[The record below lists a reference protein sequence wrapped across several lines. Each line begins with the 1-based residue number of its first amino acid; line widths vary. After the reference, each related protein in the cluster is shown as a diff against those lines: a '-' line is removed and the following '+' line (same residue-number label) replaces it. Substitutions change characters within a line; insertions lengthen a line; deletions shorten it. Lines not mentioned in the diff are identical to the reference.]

1 MKVARAGLS
10 NSERATHSAIGRSI
24 LGRCGFSKRNPH
36 EFIGGFERL
45 AIACLHG
52 DADKRGGPGR
62 RKRTPNP
69 HRAAVGRDRAAPPN
83 CGARAQRNSSPVLSP
98 LGSAVL
104 DLVLALVAPM
114 ARQPDYCRAGDGLAL
129 APKRLVSALAISIP
143 GSLAGWAPQGFQ

>member
-10 NSERATHSAIGRSI
+10 NSERATHSAIGSSI

-62 RKRTPNP
+62 WKRTPNP
-69 HRAAVGRDRAAPPN
+69 HRAAVGRDRAAPSN
-83 CGARAQRNSSPVLSP
+83 RRTGAQRNSSPLLSP

-104 DLVLALVAPM
+104 DIVLALVAPM
-114 ARQPDYCRAGDGLAL
+114 ARQPDHRPAGDGLAL
-129 APKRLVSALAISIP
+129 APKRLVGALAISSTR
-143 GSLAGWAPQGFQ
+143 SLARWEPEGFQ

>member
-69 HRAAVGRDRAAPPN
+69 HRAAVGRDRAAPSN
-83 CGARAQRNSSPVLSP
+83 RRTGAQRNSSPLLSP

-104 DLVLALVAPM
+104 DIVLALVAPM
-114 ARQPDYCRAGDGLAL
+114 ARQPDHRPAGDGLAL
-129 APKRLVSALAISIP
+129 APKRLVGALAISSTR
-143 GSLAGWAPQGFQ
+143 SLAQWAPEGFQ